1 VGRLGKEGLF
11 GPRLVI
17 SRVRTKMVKSGELLA
32 IDESCQGL
40 AIDLLGVV
48 PDDEHVIKA
57 ANEGEPTVMNPGSK
71 ASIAYRNIARR
82 IVGDAVPLMVLE
94 EKKGAF
100 NKLKKL
106 FGLG

>member
-1 VGRLGKEGLF
+1 MLKR
-11 GPRLVI
+11 
-17 SRVRTKMVKSGELLA
+17 GEMLD
-32 IDESCQGL
+32 IDEICQIL

-57 ANEGEPTVMNPGSK
+57 ANEGEPTVMNPSSK

-82 IVGDAVPLMVLE
+82 ILGDAVPLMSLE
-94 EKKGAF
+94 EKPGAF
-100 NKLKKL
+100 KKLKKF